1 MGARSSP
8 ASAKTM
14 EEKKR
19 GEKERRREAKK
30 VAPSR
35 LTTTPTSPKCIV
47 PTVALRDSDD
57 DGQTTRSHL
66 SHRSLFSIP
75 SMNGMPRER
84 NGNGTLPL
92 HYCSQ

>member
-1 MGARSSP
+1 LLGFGKVLVEQQGKAKMGARSSP

-19 GEKERRREAKK
+19 REKERRREAKK
-30 VAPSR
+30 FAPSR
-35 LTTTPTSPKCIV
+35 LTTTTLPTTV

-66 SHRSLFSIP
+66 SQH
-75 SMNGMPRER
+75 
-84 NGNGTLPL
+84 
-92 HYCSQ
+92 